1 MLEPAAS
8 EAASASWRLALIAAL
23 APALAV
29 AGCSASSQS
38 PARPD
43 APQASLDAPAA
54 SDAPT
59 VGDAPATIDAPSGPV
74 PGSLEVAWMHGS
86 QNCRS
91 NTDPEVQVHA
101 YNATTYII
109 RQNKCRTFEAPFIY
123 LLIGTQSALS
133 LDTGATD
140 TATLRDTIKGL
151 IGDKPLIVAHSHA
164 HGDHIASDDKFAV
177 QRGAIVVPNTV
188 RGQQAQFGITSWP
201 DTQGSY
207 DLGDRALDV
216 IAIPG
221 HEQTHI
227 AIYDRQTGILLTGDS
242 LYPGLLFIPDWTTY
256 RASIHRLAAF
266 AATRVITH
274 VLGAHVEMTSTP
286 KVVYPYGTT
295 FQPNEHVL
303 ELSAA
308 HLTELS
314 DALDALGPTPPQRP
328 DVHDD
333 FVINPT

>member
-109 RQNKCRTFEAPFIY
+109 
-123 LLIGTQSALS
+123 
-133 LDTGATD
+133 
-140 TATLRDTIKGL
+140 
-151 IGDKPLIVAHSHA
+151 
-164 HGDHIASDDKFAV
+164 
-177 QRGAIVVPNTV
+177 
-188 RGQQAQFGITSWP
+188 
-201 DTQGSY
+201 
-207 DLGDRALDV
+207 
-216 IAIPG
+216 
-221 HEQTHI
+221 
-227 AIYDRQTGILLTGDS
+227 
-242 LYPGLLFIPDWTTY
+242 
-256 RASIHRLAAF
+256 
-266 AATRVITH
+266 
-274 VLGAHVEMTSTP
+274 
-286 KVVYPYGTT
+286 
-295 FQPNEHVL
+295 
-303 ELSAA
+303 
-308 HLTELS
+308 
-314 DALDALGPTPPQRP
+314 
-328 DVHDD
+328 
-333 FVINPT
+333 

>member
-8 EAASASWRLALIAAL
+8 EAASACWRLVLTAAL
-23 APALAV
+23 APALIV
-29 AGCSASSQS
+29 AGCSAATPS

-43 APQASLDAPAA
+43 APAMGLDAAAGLDGPAGLDAPALDA
-54 SDAPT
+54 APT
-59 VGDAPATIDAPSGPV
+59 GLV
-74 PGSLEVAWMHGS
+74 PGTLDVAWMHGS
-86 QNCRS
+86 QNCRDNS
-91 NTDPEVQVHA
+91 DPEVQVHA

-109 RQNKCRTFEAPFIY
+109 RQNKCLTFEAPFIY
-123 LLIGTQSALS
+123 LLIGTRSALS
-133 LDTGATD
+133 LDTGATN
-140 TATLRDTIKGL
+140 TAKLRDTIKGL
-151 IGDKPLIVAHSHA
+151 IGDKPLVVAHSHA
-164 HGDHIASDDKFAV
+164 HGDHTASDGKFA
-177 QRGAIVVPNTV
+177 ADPKLSVVPNTV
-188 RGQQAQFGITSWP
+188 AGQQAQFGITTWP
-201 DTQGSY
+201 DSLGGF

-295 FQPNEHVL
+295 FQPDEHVL
-303 ELSAA
+303 QLSAS

-314 DALDALGPTPPQRP
+314 DALDQLGPRPPSRP
-328 DVHDD
+328 VAHDD